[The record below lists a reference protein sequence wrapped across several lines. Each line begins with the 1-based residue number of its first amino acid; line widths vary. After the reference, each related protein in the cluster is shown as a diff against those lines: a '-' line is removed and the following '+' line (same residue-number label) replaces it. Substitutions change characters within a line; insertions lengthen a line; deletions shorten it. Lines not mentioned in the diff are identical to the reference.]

1 MDVVDRTK
9 VQEPFGGDQTSYG
22 HFGQDQ
28 RSAHAKGHQVEP
40 SAESDASC
48 IWLSRLAGAP
58 HPFQAICVLDK
69 WYHFLDSMCP
79 DVKIFVDPDRLQSG
93 SLILSIRSICHPG

>member
-48 IWLSRLAGAP
+48 I
-58 HPFQAICVLDK
+58 
-69 WYHFLDSMCP
+69 
-79 DVKIFVDPDRLQSG
+79 
-93 SLILSIRSICHPG
+93 